1 MLTILRVSTGAREK
15 GITAAIAIGS
25 IIGLEAMFAGPI
37 SGASMNPARSL
48 APALISGNTQH
59 LWLYLLAPT
68 LGTLAAIPLFLATRS
83 TADSNTP

>member
-68 LGTLAAIPLFLATRS
+68 LGTLAAIPLSLATRS
-83 TADSNTP
+83 PADSTTP